1 VTIVISLQFSRRD
14 CHSTIFGHASNVV
27 KFLTYHLS
35 AQRFKPVITSS
46 LCFTRP
52 SWITL
57 LCMTFKVVY
66 VPNVSST
73 IHRFM
78 SKIITCIT

>member
-1 VTIVISLQFSRRD
+1 VIVVILLRFSRSV
-14 CHSTIFGHASNVV
+14 CHSTIFGHVSKVV
-27 KFLTYHLS
+27 TFLTFHFS
-35 AQRFKPVITSS
+35 AQRFKPVVTYP

-57 LCMTFKVVY
+57 LCMTFKVFY
-66 VPNVSST
+66 VPIVSFA
-73 IHRFM
+73 IHIFM

>member
-1 VTIVISLQFSRRD
+1 VTIVILSRFSRRD
-14 CHSTIFGHASNVV
+14 YHFSIFFHVSKVV
-27 KFLTYHLS
+27 TFFKFHLS
-35 AQRFKPVITSS
+35 AQGFKLAVTFS

-66 VPNVSST
+66 VPIVSST
-73 IHRFM
+73 IHIFM
-78 SKIITCIT
+78 SHCH